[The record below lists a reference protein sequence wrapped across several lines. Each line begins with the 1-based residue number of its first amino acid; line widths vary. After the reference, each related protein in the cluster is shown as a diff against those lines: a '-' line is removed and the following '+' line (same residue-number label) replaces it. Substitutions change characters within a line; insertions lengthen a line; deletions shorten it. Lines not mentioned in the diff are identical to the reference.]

1 MRKLV
6 EMGHFSTLE
15 HVTFTFAIEG
25 VSRVL
30 THQLVR
36 HRIASYSQQSQRY
49 VKEHDFE
56 TIMPPT
62 ISSRP
67 EAKAKFEQL
76 MADIQARY
84 NEFTDEFG
92 IPADRR

>member
-1 MRKLV
+1 M
-6 EMGHFSTLE
+6 
-15 HVTFTFAIEG
+15 
-25 VSRVL
+25 
-30 THQLVR
+30 R

-92 IPADRR
+92 IPQRMPVMYFLMRLKLKLWQHLMSGL

>member
-1 MRKLV
+1 M
-6 EMGHFSTLE
+6 
-15 HVTFTFAIEG
+15 I
-25 VSRVL
+25 
-30 THQLVR
+30 
-36 HRIASYSQQSQRY
+36 
-49 VKEHDFE
+49 FE

-92 IPADRR
+92 IPAEDARYVLPNAAETKIVATLMSGL